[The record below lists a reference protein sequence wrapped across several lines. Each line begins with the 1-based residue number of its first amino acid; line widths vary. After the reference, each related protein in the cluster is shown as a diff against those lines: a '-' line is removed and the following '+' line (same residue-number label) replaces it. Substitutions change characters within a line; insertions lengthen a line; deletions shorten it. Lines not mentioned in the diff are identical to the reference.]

1 MFGDCSI
8 LFWLVIRKL
17 LCLVFLFFWPPTIS
31 RIYFERGALKYVLSP
46 LIWFVREEKKLS
58 RELWTKITKATC
70 RGQMNE
76 NIVVNNSKMTLSH
89 FDCVSAKWLWLNIT
103 KHQKWLRLKIFFYT
117 MITDLNDQNINE
129 IRVVLFV
136 YFKAKGK
143 LVYKLKYRSRYVF
156 AALFN

>member
-17 LCLVFLFFWPPTIS
+17 LCLFFLFFWPPTIS

-46 LIWFVREEKKLS
+46 LIWFFREEKKLS

-89 FDCVSAKWLWLNIT
+89 FDCVSAKWLIKYNETPKMIAFENFFLHNDNRSKWS
-103 KHQKWLRLKIFFYT
+103 KHQWDKGSFVCLLLSQR
-117 MITDLNDQNINE
+117 E
-129 IRVVLFV
+129 ISL
-136 YFKAKGK
+136 
-143 LVYKLKYRSRYVF
+143 
-156 AALFN
+156 